1 MSRKPPKGYYVRG
14 QFVAE
19 GSELDQEL
27 KRELKGSVDMSKT
40 DLKKHSDHLQALG
53 ESLLT
58 LRRDLMAQLREQHE
72 DISDKLIDALVEAK
86 RITNFEG
93 KRRQMQFIGKLM
105 RKLDDG
111 TIAAIEAALEEQR
124 KPSAQ
129 ATLALHQAELWRDR
143 LIADDDALTTWLQ
156 SAPDT
161 DVQQLRTLIRQA
173 RKDAQAVTE
182 RPGEAQRHGK
192 AYRDIFQMVRT
203 ALSRDDETAEGDTD
217 HEDDHE

>member
-1 MSRKPPKGYYVRG
+1 MSRKPTKGYYVRG
-14 QFVAE
+14 HFVAE

-143 LIADDDALTTWLQ
+143 LIADDDALNTWLQ

-192 AYRDIFQMVRT
+192 AYRDIFQIVRT
-203 ALSRDDETAEGDTD
+203 ALSRDDDAPDTAADA
-217 HEDDHE
+217 EDDHE